1 MKFGRQLSELV
12 HPKFR
17 NYCVA
22 YNMLKGFIRDTEA
35 KTGKMLQTI
44 QDATSVAV
52 PFLPQAQA
60 DQLPEVL
67 FQNALDSELEKVN
80 RFCLLEEEVL
90 LNDIRSVIR
99 DLRSVDRTS
108 NESLEVL
115 RTETDRIA
123 DELVAFGS
131 FISLNHTAFRKITKK
146 ESKIHKTSSASWF
159 MANVARAP
167 FMNVDFD
174 RLLTALSICFNL
186 LRDPDTERIGIPPT
200 PKDSQAKPARVVSAW
215 ISEDELLNVKVA
227 LARTMTLQLSSAD
240 SGATKDILDS
250 VMSSRSKSVAA
261 VSHRVD
267 AVYYDTPWMEG
278 FEKEILKKNE
288 WFGFQ
293 AESADNMTTITLPSG
308 VIVPGVS
315 SRVWEKVWSTKGESA
330 PSNTSRFKR
339 SHLDEIR
346 GLARAGYIPLVD
358 CSFDRFVFR
367 VQDEIHGQIEV
378 CLDENVTFVPHAKRE
393 QSLHEIS
400 SKFTGNVLYVT
411 VPDDSPR
418 ELPDWLVEIIRVPG
432 ITEVPNFS
440 KRIQGLFVY
449 ADQFMGGQNTPRP
462 AWAPHKPPA
471 STKQTRARFPSAV
484 SPLVKAVE
492 EPEHLK
498 KTAATDGSMIGRA
511 DDFVTRSTN
520 MIAYLLGDKTTL
532 SDEGIR
538 VRDAMVKIE
547 PKSFFSC
554 ERTLLDWTHTAVLVS
569 GLAVLQG
576 GLMGLLIA
584 IIPIVILLWQSRLHR
599 FRNSAMKSKESLD
612 YSDLIGPPLLF
623 ISLTILFSLILSK
636 SLIAIVSSS

>member
-22 YNMLKGFIRDTEA
+22 YNMLKGYIRDTEA
-35 KTGKMLQTI
+35 KTGNILQTI

-67 FQNALDSELEKVN
+67 FQNALNSELEKVN

-99 DLRSVDRTS
+99 DLRLVDRS
-108 NESLEVL
+108 SDDSIKPLKS
-115 RTETDRIA
+115 ETDRIS

-174 RLLTALSICFNL
+174 RLITGLSICFHL
-186 LRDPDTERIGIPPT
+186 LRGPDTDRIGVPPT
-200 PKDSQAKPARVVSAW
+200 PRDTQPKAARVLSAWVSA
-215 ISEDELLNVKVA
+215 DELLTVKVA
-227 LARTMTLQLSSAD
+227 LARAMTLQLD
-240 SGATKDILDS
+240 TRDGQSGKDILDS
-250 VMSSRSKSVAA
+250 IMSSRSKTVAA

-267 AVYYDTPWMEG
+267 AIYYDTPWMES
-278 FEKEILKKNE
+278 FEKEVVKKTE

-293 AESADNMTTITLPSG
+293 AESANNMTTVTLPSG
-308 VIVPGVS
+308 TIVPGVS
-315 SRVWEKVWSTKGESA
+315 SWEKTWSSKGDSV
-330 PSNTSRFKR
+330 PPNNSRLRKN
-339 SHLDEIR
+339 HVDEIR
-346 GLARAGYIPLVD
+346 GLAKAGYIPLVD
-358 CSFDRFVFR
+358 CSFERFVFR
-367 VQDEIHGQIEV
+367 AQDEIHGQIEV

-393 QSLHEIS
+393 QQLTDPT

-411 VPDDSPR
+411 VPQDSPR
-418 ELPDWLVEIIRVPG
+418 ELPEWLIEIIRVPG
-432 ITEVPNFS
+432 ITEIPNFS

-449 ADQFMGGQNTPRP
+449 ADQFMGGQNVPRP
-462 AWAPHKPPA
+462 PWAPQKPPA
-471 STKQTRARFPSAV
+471 STKQTRVRLPSAV
-484 SPLVKAVE
+484 SPLVKPIE
-492 EPEHLK
+492 GPSRPR
-498 KTAATDGSMIGRA
+498 KTAVQEASLRMKADGLLSSAANMIG
-511 DDFVTRSTN
+511 
-520 MIAYLLGDKTTL
+520 YLLGDKTSL

-547 PKSFFSC
+547 PKSFFAC
-554 ERTLLDWTHTAVLVS
+554 ERTLLDWTHTTVLVA
-569 GLAVLQG
+569 GLAALQG
-576 GLMGLLIA
+576 GVFALGA
-584 IIPIVILLWQSRLHR
+584 AVIPILILLWQARLHR
-599 FRNSAMKSKESLD
+599 FRNSAMKSKECRD
-612 YSDLIGPPLLF
+612 YSDPIGPPLLF
-623 ISLTILFSLILSK
+623 VSLTIIFCLILSQ
-636 SLIAIVSSS
+636 SIINLVSSS

>member
-22 YNMLKGFIRDTEA
+22 YNMLKGYIRDTEA
-35 KTGKMLQTI
+35 KTGKILQTI
-44 QDATSVAV
+44 QDATSAAV

-67 FQNALDSELEKVN
+67 FQNALNSELEKLN

-99 DLRSVDRTS
+99 ELRLVDRS
-108 NESLEVL
+108 SGESIELL

-123 DELVAFGS
+123 DELIAFGS

-174 RLLTALSICFNL
+174 RLVTALSICFNL
-186 LRDPDTERIGIPPT
+186 LRDPDTDRIGVPPT
-200 PKDSQAKPARVVSAW
+200 PRDTQPKAARVVSAW
-215 ISEDELLNVKVA
+215 VSEDELLAVKVA
-227 LARTMTLQLSSAD
+227 LARSMTLQLGTTDTSS
-240 SGATKDILDS
+240 GRDILDTIL
-250 VMSSRSKSVAA
+250 SSRSKSIAA
-261 VSHRVD
+261 ISHRVD
-267 AVYYDTPWMEG
+267 AVYYDTPWMES
-278 FEKEILKKNE
+278 FEKEVGKKNE

-308 VIVPGVS
+308 AIVPGVS
-315 SRVWEKVWSTKGESA
+315 SRVWDKVWSSKGESA
-330 PSNTSRFKR
+330 SVNDSRLKK
-339 SHLDEIR
+339 SHMEEIKS
-346 GLARAGYIPLVD
+346 LVRAGYTPLVD

-367 VQDEIHGQIEV
+367 VQDDIHGQIEV
-378 CLDENVTFVPHAKRE
+378 CLDENVMFVPHTKRE
-393 QSLHEIS
+393 RTLNDVT

-411 VPDDSPR
+411 VPEDSPR

-449 ADQFMGGQNTPRP
+449 ADQFMGGGQNVPRP
-462 AWAPHKPPA
+462 AWAPQKPPV
-471 STKQTRARFPSAV
+471 STKQTRVRLPSAV
-484 SPLVKAVE
+484 SPLVKVAE
-492 EPEHLK
+492 EPKLPR
-498 KTAATDGSMIGRA
+498 KTESERSLIGKA
-511 DDFVTRSTN
+511 DDFLTN
-520 MIAYLLGDKTTL
+520 VANMMAYLLGDKTSL
-532 SDEGIR
+532 SDQGIR

-547 PKSFFSC
+547 PKSFFAC
-554 ERTLLDWTHTAVLVS
+554 ERTLLDWTHTTVLVS

-576 GLMGLLIA
+576 GLVALLVA
-584 IIPIVILLWQSRLHR
+584 LIPIVILVWQARLHR
-599 FRNSAMKSKESLD
+599 FRNSAMKNKECRD
-612 YSDLIGPPLLF
+612 YSDPIGPPLLF
-623 ISLTILFSLILSK
+623 ISLTIMFSLILSK
-636 SLIAIVSSS
+636 SVIAIVSSS